1 MTLLYYSPRFLDHET
16 GSHPEKPQRLVAVH
30 KHLDELGL
38 IKRCEQPKWQSV
50 TDERLGR
57 VHCLDY
63 VREVERYAQAGGG
76 RIEADTMMSPQS
88 NDVARLAAGAV
99 CDATQRVLQG
109 EALNALCLVRP
120 PGHHALQGG
129 AMGFCLFN
137 HVAIAARLALAE
149 FELSRV
155 LIVDWDVHHG
165 NGTQDAFWTDDQ
177 VGFYSIH
184 RFPFYPGS
192 GAADETG
199 AGKGL
204 GMTRNVPISFGTSR
218 ADYLAKFTDSIT
230 RFADHVKPELI
241 LISAGFDAHA
251 QDPIGSLG
259 LEVED
264 FTKLSQVVQQL
275 ADTHARGRIVSLLEG
290 GYNVDVLPKCVATHL
305 EQLLSHKRDS
315 K

>member
-1 MTLLYYSPRFLDHET
+1 MTLLYYSPRFLDHQT
-16 GSHPEKPQRLVAVH
+16 GAHPEKPQRLVSVV
-30 KHLDELGL
+30 KHLEDTGL
-38 IKRCEQPKWQSV
+38 MKRCERPQWEAV

-63 VREVERYAQAGGG
+63 VREVARFAHSGGG
-76 RIEADTMMSPQS
+76 RIEADTMVSAQS
-88 NDVARLAAGAV
+88 YEVARLAAGAA
-99 CDATQRVLQG
+99 CDATAQVLSG
-109 EALNALCLVRP
+109 KATNALCLVRP
-120 PGHHALQGG
+120 PGHHALQGA

-137 HVAIAARLALAE
+137 QVAVAARVALSE
-149 FELSRV
+149 FKLNRV

-165 NGTQDAFWTDDQ
+165 NGTQDAFWTDGQ

-204 GMTRNVPISFGTSR
+204 GMTRNVPITFGTSR
-218 ADYLAKFTDSIT
+218 ADYLAKFTDSLS
-230 RFADHVKPELI
+230 RFADHVKPELV

-264 FTKLSQVVQQL
+264 FRQLSRVVQQV
-275 ADTHARGRIVSLLEG
+275 ATTHARGRIVSLLEG

-305 EQLLSHKRDS
+305 EDLLGDAQ
-315 K
+315 

>member
-1 MTLLYYSPRFLDHET
+1 M
-16 GSHPEKPQRLVAVH
+16 VV
-30 KHLDELGL
+30 KHLEETGL
-38 IKRCEQPKWQSV
+38 IKRCVRPQWEAV

-63 VREVERYAQAGGG
+63 VKEVERFATSGGG
-76 RIEADTMMSPQS
+76 RIEADTMVSAQS
-88 NDVARLAAGAV
+88 YEVARLAAGAA
-99 CDATQRVLQG
+99 CDATAQVLSG
-109 EALNALCLVRP
+109 KATNALCLVRP

-137 HVAIAARLALAE
+137 QVAVAARVALAE
-149 FELSRV
+149 FGLSRV

-165 NGTQDAFWTDDQ
+165 NGTQDAFWTDGQ

-204 GMTRNVPISFGTSR
+204 GMTRNVPITFGTSR
-218 ADYLAKFTDSIT
+218 ADYLAKFTDSLT
-230 RFADHVKPELI
+230 RFADQVKPELV

-264 FTKLSQVVQQL
+264 FRQLSRVVQQV
-275 ADTHARGRIVSLLEG
+275 AATHARGRIVSLLEG

-305 EQLLSHKRDS
+305 EDLLGDGR
-315 K
+315 

>member
-63 VREVERYAQAGGG
+63 VREVERYASAGGG
-76 RIEADTMMSPQS
+76 RIEADTMMSPKS

-99 CDATQRVLQG
+99 CDATQRVLKG

-137 HVAIAARLALAE
+137 HVAVAARLALAE
-149 FELSRV
+149 FQLSRL

-218 ADYLAKFTDSIT
+218 ADYLAKFTDSLT

-264 FTKLSQVVQQL
+264 FTKLSQIVQQI

-305 EQLLSHKRDS
+305 EQLLSPKRDG